1 MPVVLRTKVA
11 CLSEAG
17 TKLVPMVC
25 EALTWKDNQGNLA
38 NLKLKHREPFP
49 QDLMKIAKMWPYPG
63 PYLGIWTVIIR
74 G

>member
-1 MPVVLRTKVA
+1 
-11 CLSEAG
+11 
-17 TKLVPMVC
+17 MVC
-25 EALTWKDNQGNLA
+25 EALTWKDNQVNLA

-63 PYLGIWTVIIR
+63 PYLGIWAVIIR